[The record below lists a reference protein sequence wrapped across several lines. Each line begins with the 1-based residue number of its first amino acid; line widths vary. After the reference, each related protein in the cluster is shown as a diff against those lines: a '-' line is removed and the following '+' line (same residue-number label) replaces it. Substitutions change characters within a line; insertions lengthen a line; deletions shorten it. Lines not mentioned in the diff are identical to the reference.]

1 MVSLARDCLF
11 RECKSNKMQIVSRHI
26 FMAVDF
32 LDPVYT
38 EPDKFFNGQKHA
50 QIFHLSTTVII
61 FCWFC
66 ICCPSLTGHNAI
78 NISKIPLVFSV
89 FKEITFTVNV
99 NLYHVTRAL
108 HVTKVFLKLDCRSL
122 FTTSTKN

>member
-1 MVSLARDCLF
+1 
-11 RECKSNKMQIVSRHI
+11 
-26 FMAVDF
+26 MAVDF

-78 NISKIPLVFSV
+78 NISKIPLVFLG
-89 FKEITFTVNV
+89 F
-99 NLYHVTRAL
+99 
-108 HVTKVFLKLDCRSL
+108 
-122 FTTSTKN
+122 